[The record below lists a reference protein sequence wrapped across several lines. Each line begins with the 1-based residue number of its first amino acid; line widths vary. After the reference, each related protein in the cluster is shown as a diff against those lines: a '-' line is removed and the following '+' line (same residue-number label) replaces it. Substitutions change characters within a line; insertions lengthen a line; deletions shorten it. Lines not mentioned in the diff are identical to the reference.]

1 MGSEAALSM
10 VGVNCSINSTDC
22 PLDGAY
28 IHWKVGAYLWIVID
42 EVGHQKP
49 EGGEGLHEMEY
60 LASLLQ
66 AAVIDI
72 DFRWGEILHGL
83 SGGI

>member
-28 IHWKVGAYLWIVID
+28 IHLKVGAFLQIVID

-49 EGGEGLHEMEY
+49 EGGEGFHKME
-60 LASLLQ
+60 
-66 AAVIDI
+66 
-72 DFRWGEILHGL
+72 
-83 SGGI
+83 